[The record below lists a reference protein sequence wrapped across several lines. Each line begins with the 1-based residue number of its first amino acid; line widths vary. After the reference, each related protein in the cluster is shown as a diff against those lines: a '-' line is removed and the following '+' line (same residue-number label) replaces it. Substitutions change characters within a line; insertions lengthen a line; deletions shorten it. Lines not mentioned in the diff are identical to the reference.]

1 MDAAAKGWLRL
12 STRRIWRSAPRNITR
27 PSAHCGVLKQAAKS
41 TLSHTSGVSI
51 IVLPAQ

>member
-1 MDAAAKGWLRL
+1 MEAAAKGWLRL
-12 STRRIWRSAPRNITR
+12 STRRIWRSALRSITS